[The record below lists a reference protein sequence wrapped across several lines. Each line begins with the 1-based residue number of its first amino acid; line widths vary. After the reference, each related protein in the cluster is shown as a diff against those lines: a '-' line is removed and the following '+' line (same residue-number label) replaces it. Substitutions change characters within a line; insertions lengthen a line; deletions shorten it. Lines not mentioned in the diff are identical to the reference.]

1 MNKAILIGNLTK
13 DNDTRFTTEGTCILK
28 NSIALN
34 DGKDKNGKERV
45 NFVPVVAFGKT
56 AELMAEYTKKGAKIG
71 IDGSISVSNY
81 EKEGQ
86 KRIFTEVIINR
97 VEFLDSKPKTE
108 GQATQ
113 ATPQQSN
120 DTSDT
125 DVPF

>member
-13 DNDTRFTTEGTCILK
+13 DNDIKFSTEGTAVLK

-45 NFVPVVAFGKT
+45 NFIPIVAFNKT
-56 AELMAEYTKKGAKIG
+56 AELMAEYTKKGSKIG

-86 KRIFTEVIINR
+86 KRVFTEVIVGR
-97 VEFLDSKPKTE
+97 VEFLDSKPKAQTE
-108 GQATQ
+108 DNPSG
-113 ATPQQSN
+113 
-120 DTSDT
+120 
-125 DVPF
+125 VPY